1 VSGSHGTFCEVDVP
15 EQRALGPHK
24 RVCIDVQQTGVR
36 RPGRARRIA
45 LWVRLVVVIH
55 DGPPLSDGAVS
66 LGSVRP
72 DDVHGC
78 LTDDSVRHSMGWVD
92 RAVSDSS
99 MIYFG
104 IFRDQAL
111 IGQIFLHDRD
121 EQQREAL
128 VGYHVFSAAHRGS
141 GTGTAALRLLQRYV
155 VEQLPL
161 KRIIVI
167 TSTDNRPSQHLAV
180 RCGFALAGAPTE
192 DPDGLL
198 YAWMVPQG

>member
-1 VSGSHGTFCEVDVP
+1 
-15 EQRALGPHK
+15 
-24 RVCIDVQQTGVR
+24 
-36 RPGRARRIA
+36 
-45 LWVRLVVVIH
+45 
-55 DGPPLSDGAVS
+55 
-66 LGSVRP
+66 
-72 DDVHGC
+72 
-78 LTDDSVRHSMGWVD
+78 MGWVD

-99 MIYFG
+99 MLYFG

-128 VGYHVFSAAHRGS
+128 VGYHVFSAAHRWS

-167 TSTDNRPSQHLAV
+167 TSTDNRASQHLAV

-192 DPDGLL
+192 DRDGLL
-198 YAWMVPQG
+198 YEWMVPQG

>member
-1 VSGSHGTFCEVDVP
+1 MAC
-15 EQRALGPHK
+15 RM
-24 RVCIDVQQTGVR
+24 
-36 RPGRARRIA
+36 A

-78 LTDDSVRHSMGWVD
+78 LTDDTVTHSMGWVD
-92 RAVSDSS
+92 RAASDSL
-99 MIYFG
+99 MLYFG

-111 IGQIFLHDRD
+111 IGQIFLHDHD

-141 GTGTAALRLLQRYV
+141 GTGTAALRLLQGYV

-167 TSTDNRPSQHLAV
+167 TSTDNRASQHLAV

-198 YAWMVPQG
+198 YERMVPQG